1 MKKLLL
7 IFILFNL
14 LLASCTKKSD
24 YNKNLKI
31 CEDLVLKI
39 NSFFSDSSTSNSSI
53 VKYFTD
59 DFNFHYFPAGN
70 RKGVKLSKQEFF
82 DLFFEM
88 KNQFDFN
95 IAHTIFLPGLNE
107 FTHKIDG
114 SVRVYYGADIFLKK
128 DTIEFSAYQTINFK
142 NQKISEIWEWAD
154 YGGIINLLE
163 NESY

>member
-31 CEDLVLKI
+31 CEDLVLNI
-39 NSFFSDSSTSNSSI
+39 NSFFIDSSASNSSI
-53 VKYFTD
+53 VKYFTN
-59 DFNFHYFPAGN
+59 DFNFHYFPAGS
-70 RKGVKLSKQEFF
+70 RKGVKLSNQKFF
-82 DLFFEM
+82 DLFFDM

-114 SVRVYYGADIFLKK
+114 SVRVYYGADIFLKN

-163 NESY
+163 NERY